1 MSNKYIAGLFA
12 DRLEELKTKEEAE
25 AWVDAIPYNVA
36 RAFLLKFVLE
46 RIGADGRDTEDNE

>member
-1 MSNKYIAGLFA
+1 MIY
-12 DRLEELKTKEEAE
+12 LKTKEEAE

-46 RIGADGRDTEDNE
+46 RIGADGKDTEDNE

>member
-12 DRLEELKTKEEAE
+12 NRLEELKTKEEAE
-25 AWVDAIPYNVA
+25 AWVEAIPYNVA

-46 RIGADGRDTEDNE
+46 HIGADDKETKDE